1 MDIDLCPSDIA
12 AVGIAA
18 DRFVAEATTL
28 LRDARALVIA
38 DRRAAAATLT
48 RDRARIV
55 ALLGDYQRFKHI
67 RVFDPVIAEGH
78 GRRCATARL
87 LKCECVLM
95 GDSFAAYVSRWQ
107 HADLA
112 AEWPAY
118 RRDMMT
124 ITEQL
129 LDHLRVEQAAI
140 ASLLGAD
147 RNAGDV
153 PATR

>member
-1 MDIDLCPSDIA
+1 MNIVMSPSDSIA
-12 AVGIAA
+12 VRIEA
-18 DRFVAEATTL
+18 DRFVAEATSL
-28 LRDARALVIA
+28 LRDAQALVIA
-38 DRRAAAATLT
+38 DARAAAATLT
-48 RDRARIV
+48 RNRARIF
-55 ALLGDYQRFKHI
+55 ALLGDYQRFKHG

-112 AEWPAY
+112 ADWPAY

-140 ASLLGAD
+140 AALLGAD
-147 RNAGDV
+147 RNVSAL
-153 PATR
+153 PLTP

>member
-1 MDIDLCPSDIA
+1 MNPSDIT
-12 AVGIAA
+12 AVRIEA
-18 DRFVAEATTL
+18 DRFVAEAMTF

-38 DRRAAAATLT
+38 DTRAAAATLT
-48 RDRARIV
+48 RNREGIF
-55 ALLGDYQRFKHI
+55 ALLGDYQRFKHG

-78 GRRCATARL
+78 GRRGATARL

-147 RNAGDV
+147 RNAGDM